1 MLTFSKYYNIKIVQ
15 VNKIEYVSSYTIR
28 FPLSEIFTG
37 MVIDARG
44 INAKLPRAPKIL
56 KENGEEVYGSEK
68 EGIMFAKKVFIILI
82 AISLLF
88 FYACGPKL
96 RALKVKLD
104 TPEHHVANGNKL
116 LKAGK
121 IDVAFREFNIAKK
134 LNPQFSPAYVGL
146 GLVDGFR
153 DNFKNGLKTMKEA
166 RKYAQGDEQKI
177 AVNVGFMRLYIM
189 GKENVDN
196 NWLKLVEEE
205 FDKAILID
213 RTVSE
218 PYFHMGLAYKMSY
231 KFRQAADQFSIV
243 LELDKGYIAEAD
255 KEYALVQKIE
265 RAIPGSKIG
274 EKIAL
279 VEKITRADVAALFV
293 EELQIEIGIKG
304 LQPFPDHTYKPYQTI
319 TRAEFAMMI
328 EDILIKLTGVDDLAT
343 RFIGSVSPFPDLR
356 NDLPYFNA
364 VMICTTRGIMVAK
377 DLATGEFDP
386 TGPVSGADALLSIHL
401 LKSQL

>member
-1 MLTFSKYYNIKIVQ
+1 MSHP
-15 VNKIEYVSSYTIR
+15 IR
-28 FPLSEIFTG
+28 FPLSEFFTG
-37 MVIDARG
+37 MAIDARG
-44 INAKLPRAPKIL
+44 INAKFPSAPKIL
-56 KENGEEVYGSEK
+56 NENGKEVYESEK
-68 EGIMFAKKVFIILI
+68 EGIMFAKKIFIILA

-96 RALKVKLD
+96 RAPKVELD
-104 TPEHHVANGNKL
+104 TPEHYVANGNKL

-121 IDVAFREFNIAKK
+121 IDVAFREFNKAKE
-134 LNPQFSPAYVGL
+134 LNTTFSPAYVGL

-153 DNFKNGLKTMKEA
+153 DNLINGLKTMKEA
-166 RKYAQGDEQKI
+166 KKYAQGDEQKI

-189 GKENVDN
+189 GKENVDK
-196 NWLKLVEEE
+196 NWLKLVEKE

-213 RTVSE
+213 RAVPE

-231 KFRQAADQFSIV
+231 KFGQAADQFSIV
-243 LELDKGYIAEAD
+243 LELDNGYIAEAD

-265 RAIPGSKIG
+265 RAMPGSKIG
-274 EKIAL
+274 KKIAL
-279 VEKITRADVAALFV
+279 VEKITRADVAALFI
-293 EELQIEIGIKG
+293 EELKIEIGIKG
-304 LQPFPDHTYKPYQTI
+304 LQPFPDHTCKPYQTI

-343 RFIGSVSPFPDLR
+343 RFIGSISPFPDLR

-377 DLATGEFDP
+377 DLVTGEFDP
-386 TGPVSGADALLSIHL
+386 TGPVSGADALLSIRL
-401 LKSQL
+401 LNSQI